1 MECPEAYHHHKRQSS
16 FHPGIMATSM
26 PENNQNV
33 QLDYKMCTRRCMS
46 CNCISHTRHPGR
58 SYDRADSLCL
68 RSKEK
73 KTRCTAVKRRDLSAS
88 WGPRRWKLGQTKDFS
103 RSGIWNWTH
112 ASIAIC
118 QYKKIAK
125 SNNWSWL
132 QMRNNTQ
139 GNHISGDTKSCA
151 TQDCTIEVCRL
162 SASAYHW
169 MQYVI
174 PPRIC
179 KT

>member
-1 MECPEAYHHHKRQSS
+1 MPRSIPSPQTPEFFSSRYYGNIHAIKQSECSARLQEVYSSVHVLQLHQSHKTSWQELWSCRQSL
-16 FHPGIMATSM
+16 
-26 PENNQNV
+26 PEEQ
-33 QLDYKMCTRRCMS
+33 
-46 CNCISHTRHPGR
+46 G
-58 SYDRADSLCL
+58 
-68 RSKEK
+68 K

-88 WGPRRWKLGQTKDFS
+88 WGPRRWKLGQTKVFS

-151 TQDCTIEVCRL
+151 TQDCTSEVCRL